1 MNEGGGMLKRQ
12 SHILSVMVAATAL
25 VLMFATGVGAQTK
38 PGIPEDPAK
47 DLEKSPDIKGSIVR
61 PRVYFI
67 APKDGATVK
76 SPFVV
81 KFGVE
86 GMKVHKA
93 DEVVPGT
100 GHHHLIVNAGSVTK
114 GEPIPKDEQ
123 HLHFGDGATET
134 KLKLRPGDYTLTLQF
149 GDGSHISY
157 GQEMS
162 ATIRIKVK

>member
-1 MNEGGGMLKRQ
+1 MLKRR
-12 SHILSVMVAATAL
+12 SGILSVMVAATVS
-25 VLMFATGVGAQTK
+25 VLMFATGVSAQTK
-38 PGIPEDPAK
+38 PGIDTTPEDPAK
-47 DLEKSPDIKGSIVR
+47 NLEKSPDIKGSIVR
-61 PRVYFI
+61 PHVYFI

-100 GHHHLIVNAGSVTK
+100 GHHHLIVNAGSITK
-114 GEPIPKDEQ
+114 GQPIPKDEQ

-134 KLKLRPGDYTLTLQF
+134 KLKLRPGEYTLTLQF
-149 GDGSHISY
+149 GDGSHVSY